1 MSDWSPPD
9 WPGDGAVTTVLPWPL
24 VVGLV
29 APLGLAIGSFLN
41 VVVHRVPLGL
51 SVVHPPSA
59 CPQCRQPVRGRDNVP
74 VLSWLLLRGRC
85 RDCRTP
91 IPVRY
96 PLVEAGTAAL
106 LVAVALHL
114 QNVAL
119 ALAVLPVA
127 AAGVALALI
136 DLEHQRLPFAISG
149 VALVLAL
156 PGVVADRVGS
166 SPAAPLWQLLAGLAA
181 WAGVYAGTW
190 LLTGG
195 RGMGLG
201 DVVLAPTL
209 GLALGALGLGPAL
222 VGLMA
227 GFVLG
232 AVVGVVLLTTGRL
245 RRGERLPHGPFMLLG
260 AAVGVFAGE
269 PIASAYLSLTGL
281 A

>member
-1 MSDWSPPD
+1 MT
-9 WPGDGAVTTVLPWPL
+9 AVLPWPL

-29 APLGLAIGSFLN
+29 GSLGLAVGSFLN

-59 CPQCRQPVRGRDNVP
+59 CPACAQPVRGRDNVP

-85 RDCRTP
+85 RDCATA
-91 IPVRY
+91 IPARY

-106 LVAVALHL
+106 LVAVALG
-114 QNVAL
+114 VRDGAV

-149 VALVLAL
+149 VAFALAL
-156 PGVVADRVGS
+156 PGVLLDQLGS
-166 SPAAPLWQLLAGLAA
+166 SPAAPPWQLPAAVAA
-181 WAGVYAGTW
+181 WVVVYGGAW

-201 DVVLAPTL
+201 DVALSPVL

-232 AVVGVVLLTTGRL
+232 ALVGGLLLAAGRL
-245 RRGERLPHGPFMLLG
+245 RRGDRLPHGPFMLLG
-260 AAVGVFAGE
+260 AAIGVFAGV
-269 PIASAYLSLTGL
+269 PITGAYLSLTGL

>member
-1 MSDWSPPD
+1 MT
-9 WPGDGAVTTVLPWPL
+9 AALPWPL

-114 QNVAL
+114 QDVAL
-119 ALAVLPVA
+119 VLAVLPVA

-156 PGVVADRVGS
+156 PGVVADQLGS

-181 WAGVYAGTW
+181 WVGVYAGTW

-201 DVVLAPTL
+201 DVVLAPVL

-232 AVVGVVLLTTGRL
+232 AVVGVVLLATGRL

-260 AAVGVFAGE
+260 AAAGVFAGE

-281 A
+281 S

>member
-1 MSDWSPPD
+1 MT
-9 WPGDGAVTTVLPWPL
+9 ATLPWPL

-91 IPVRY
+91 ISVRY

-106 LVAVALHL
+106 LVAVALRL
-114 QNVAL
+114 QDVAV

-127 AAGVALALI
+127 AAGVALAL
-136 DLEHQRLPFAISG
+136 
-149 VALVLAL
+149 AL
-156 PGVVADRVGS
+156 PGVVVDQLGA
-166 SPAAPLWQLLAGLAA
+166 SPAAPLWELLVAVAA
-181 WAGVYAGTW
+181 WVGVYGGAW

-201 DVVLAPTL
+201 DVALAPVLAV
-209 GLALGALGLGPAL
+209 ALGALGLGPAL

-232 AVVGVVLLTTGRL
+232 ALVGGLLLATGRL
-245 RRGERLPHGPFMLLG
+245 RRGARLPHGPFMLLG
-260 AAVGVFAGE
+260 AAVGLFAGD
-269 PIASAYLSLTGL
+269 PVTSAYLSLTGL

>member
-1 MSDWSPPD
+1 MT
-9 WPGDGAVTTVLPWPL
+9 ATLPWPL

-91 IPVRY
+91 ISVRY

-114 QNVAL
+114 QDVAVAL
-119 ALAVLPVA
+119 AVLRMLSGAGGKRKVLPVA

-149 VALVLAL
+149 MALALAL
-156 PGVVADRVGS
+156 PGVVVDQLGA
-166 SPAAPLWQLLAGLAA
+166 SPAAPLWELLVAVAA
-181 WAGVYAGTW
+181 WVGVYGGAW

-201 DVVLAPTL
+201 DVALAPVLAV
-209 GLALGALGLGPAL
+209 ALGALGLGPAL

-232 AVVGVVLLTTGRL
+232 AVVGGLLLATGRL
-245 RRGERLPHGPFMLLG
+245 RRGARLPHGPFMLLG
-260 AAVGVFAGE
+260 AAVGLFAGD
-269 PIASAYLSLTGL
+269 PVTGAYLSLTGL

>member
-1 MSDWSPPD
+1 MT
-9 WPGDGAVTTVLPWPL
+9 AALPWPF

-91 IPVRY
+91 ISVRY

-114 QNVAL
+114 QDVAV

-149 VALVLAL
+149 MALALAL
-156 PGVVADRVGS
+156 PGVVVDQLGA
-166 SPAAPLWQLLAGLAA
+166 SPAAPLWELLVAVAA
-181 WAGVYAGTW
+181 WVGVYGGAW

-201 DVVLAPTL
+201 DVALAPVLAV
-209 GLALGALGLGPAL
+209 ALGALGLGPAL

-232 AVVGVVLLTTGRL
+232 AVVGGLLLATGRL
-245 RRGERLPHGPFMLLG
+245 RRGARLPHGPFMLLG
-260 AAVGVFAGE
+260 AAVGLFAGD
-269 PIASAYLSLTGL
+269 PVTGAYLSLTGL